1 MKSRNNKTIFW
12 SVAIKVTVF
21 LLLLFA
27 LYKQLYLNKEAQTI
41 PDKLLNVGA
50 AELIGYVLLLTLLM
64 LLNWGIEAYKWQQ
77 LVIKITPIRFFR
89 TFKAVWTGVTL
100 GLFTPNRVGEFG
112 GRILYVPRKFRIKAV
127 IVSLI
132 GSFSQNLAT
141 IIIGLIGLIIY
152 LHQVEQMLFDAAHA
166 HAIFPLPSFAIEAL
180 FKNLPFAGASV

>member
-1 MKSRNNKTIFW
+1 LKSRNNKTIFW

-77 LVIKITPIRFFR
+77 R
-89 TFKAVWTGVTL
+89 
-100 GLFTPNRVGEFG
+100 
-112 GRILYVPRKFRIKAV
+112 Y
-127 IVSLI
+127 
-132 GSFSQNLAT
+132 
-141 IIIGLIGLIIY
+141 
-152 LHQVEQMLFDAAHA
+152 
-166 HAIFPLPSFAIEAL
+166 
-180 FKNLPFAGASV
+180 